1 MWVRWTRQTIGAK
14 VQGKG
19 QGVETASL
27 TGLQEAVGS
36 SWGPDAQVTKYHHP
50 RAGPRNSEAPG
61 GVHQEAAQQISLVT
75 IATATGAGTW
85 PAVNEGMGRRN
96 ECPVEGK
103 RPSKAAPAL
112 SCFSYTLQVCLVI
125 FAALPFPPLEHGC
138 GER

>member
-1 MWVRWTRQTIGAK
+1 MLRSPSVTIP
-14 VQGKG
+14 G
-19 QGVETASL
+19 Q
-27 TGLQEAVGS
+27 
-36 SWGPDAQVTKYHHP
+36 
-50 RAGPRNSEAPG
+50 APGTQKPAG

-125 FAALPFPPLEHGC
+125 FAALPFPALERGR